1 MAKICF
7 DIEDALLEDLN
18 KQAAKK
24 QLNPDDL
31 IEEYVLQGL
40 KKEDEK
46 MHSVNVP
53 NDIMEKINSRCK
65 ELNCNPEKLIH
76 SILFDYLKK
85 VESIP
90 VTIDREKMMMLV
102 EHDNPDG
109 DDVLDN
115 LIRLG
120 RQGWD

>member
-24 QLNPDDL
+24 QLNPRDL

-53 NDIMEKINSRCK
+53 NDIMEKINSRCE

-85 VESIP
+85 VESSP
-90 VTIDREKMMMLV
+90 VTIDREKMMMLL

-120 RQGWD
+120 SQGWD

>member
-18 KQAAKK
+18 KQATKN
-24 QLNPDDL
+24 QLNLGDL

-40 KKEDEK
+40 NKEDEK

-53 NDIMEKINSRCK
+53 NDIMERINNRCE

-76 SILFDYLKK
+76 SILFDYLKA

-90 VTIDREKMMMLV
+90 CTVDREKIEAML
-102 EHDNPDG
+102 EHDNPEG
-109 DDVLDN
+109 DDILKN
-115 LIRLG
+115 LSRLG
-120 RQGWD
+120 DVGWD